1 MKQQQAKAVETWTE
15 IIQTPRRGSQGE
27 SSSSKQTW
35 ADEVEDEVVSQG
47 KKKSMWDEFD
57 IANLSNAGYKLEY
70 VARSKQGK
78 ITGSRN

>member
-35 ADEVEDEVVSQG
+35 ADEVVSQG
-47 KKKSMWDEFD
+47 KKKSIKDEFD